1 MGLGQ
6 IRGKKIV
13 IDSNVLTSYLIT
25 GDVVRSNVARIV
37 RYALHNSH
45 ILLSMELIM
54 EIEDVF
60 SRPKFSKYFSSKDA
74 AELVSSI
81 RFIGHMV
88 TIDCTI
94 DAARDPKD
102 NKILELAMSGEADY
116 IITGDNDLLI
126 LKTYGKT
133 KIISISELN

>member
-13 IDSNVLTSYLIT
+13 IDSNVLTSYLIASDT
-25 GDVVRSNVARIV
+25 TRSHLAKVV
-37 RYALHNSH
+37 RYALENSH

-60 SRPKFSKYFSSKDA
+60 SRPKFSKYFSNKDA
-74 AELVSSI
+74 SELVSSI

-88 TIDCTI
+88 EINCTI
-94 DAARDPKD
+94 KAARDPKD
-102 NKILELAMSGEADY
+102 DKILELAISGEADY
-116 IITGDNDLLI
+116 IIIGDQDLLV
-126 LKTYGKT
+126 LKTYL
-133 KIISISELN
+133 S